1 MISAASET
9 AMLRDKT
16 LIPLSHQHQHAL
28 ALCVRLDRAL
38 KRKLGEKARAHWQK
52 EIARIFDAEIHCH
65 FVAEESFLFPK
76 ALAYEPLAPLVRE
89 LLVEHKVL
97 LLFAENAA
105 ECLLD
110 DNGLRGFAETLARHV
125 RREEREL
132 FETCQKL
139 IPQSD
144 LVRIAAQMDE
154 YFRAHNVLL
163 DACALP
169 PAQPD

>member
-1 MISAASET
+1 
-9 AMLRDKT
+9 MLRDKN
-16 LIPLSHQHQHAL
+16 LVPLSHQHQHAL
-28 ALCVRLDRAL
+28 ALCVRIARAL
-38 KRKLGEKARAHWQK
+38 KRKLDEKARARWQN

-76 ALAYEPLAPLVRE
+76 AQAYQPLAPLVRE
-89 LLVEHKVL
+89 LLDEHKVL

-110 DNGLRGFAETLARHV
+110 DDGLRGFAETLSRHV

-132 FETCQKL
+132 FEGCQNL
-139 IPQSD
+139 MPQSD
-144 LVRIAAQMDE
+144 LVQIAAQMDE

-163 DACALP
+163 EGCALP
-169 PAQPD
+169 PKAID